1 MMRKTPTGQTG
12 STLIVALVF
21 LVVLTVA
28 GISAMQFSTLEERMA
43 SNSQFRNE
51 TFQQTQNSIQ
61 ANLLALNANAAGRA
75 RLLEAM
81 GAESNS
87 STDCENDYPINLC
100 TQKREQLGLT
110 AIAKQAVNSAA
121 AQSTNDGFSVIR
133 NTAAAKPCEAS
144 ASGASSIVNFECSN
158 FELHIREELPNGA
171 YSDQS
176 QGLIF
181 MNIKAKS

>member
-1 MMRKTPTGQTG
+1 MMRNTPTGQTG

-28 GISAMQFSTLEERMA
+28 GISAMQLSTLEERMA

-81 GAESNS
+81 GAASNS
-87 STDCENDYPINLC
+87 ITCENYPINLC

-110 AIAKQAVNSAA
+110 ATAKQAVNSAA